1 MTDAYSPKY
10 AAVGILLEL
19 IMQQRDVAEILKEH
33 FNLWQNK
40 PKMNFRPI
48 KQSTS
53 TRGTLRSNGNL
64 RELKASYKELTKT

>member
-40 PKMNFRPI
+40 PKMNFRPN
-48 KQSTS
+48 KH
-53 TRGTLRSNGNL
+53 
-64 RELKASYKELTKT
+64 EY